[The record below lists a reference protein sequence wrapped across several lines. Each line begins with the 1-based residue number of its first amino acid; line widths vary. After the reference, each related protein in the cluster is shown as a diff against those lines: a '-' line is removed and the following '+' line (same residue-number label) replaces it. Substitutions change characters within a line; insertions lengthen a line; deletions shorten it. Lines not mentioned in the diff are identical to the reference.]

1 MATKRRDKNTLEVYL
16 RQYEQCWEDKRA
28 LEAMIWQTPA
38 VFLAIVAVLLAG
50 LISRGFPSVDGY
62 GSARLVTVVTY
73 SAALLFAFAVSS
85 VGTVQMRKHRLFCF
99 ARVDDLRFI
108 ESNLRSLADVHLVQ
122 FTTKA
127 ITRDKRYPDIK
138 GKWLDRRSAYNWL
151 FALSLTVTVL
161 LLVVSLAWPLLAYL
175 DRI

>member
-1 MATKRRDKNTLEVYL
+1 LATQERDKNTLEVYL
-16 RQYEQCWEDKRA
+16 RQYEVCWEDKRA

-50 LISRGFPSVDGY
+50 LVSRGFPGVAGY
-62 GSARLVTVVTY
+62 GSARLTTVVTY
-73 SAALLFAFAVSS
+73 SAVLFLAFAVSI

-99 ARVDDLRFI
+99 ARVHDLRLI
-108 ESNLRSLADVHLVQ
+108 ESTLCSMADVHKVQ

-127 ITRDKRYPDIK
+127 TIQDKRYSDISRS
-138 GKWLDRRSAYNWL
+138 WIDRRSAYNWL

-161 LLVVSLAWPLLAYL
+161 LLVVSLSWPVLTLLA
-175 DRI
+175 D